1 MFKFSYILLNDVPS
15 SSLFRKETTHVYL
28 ISLLHAIRMHL
39 RANRSY
45 T

>member
-15 SSLFRKETTHVYL
+15 SSLFRKETTRVYL
-28 ISLLHAIRMHL
+28 ISLL